1 MALRYFGGK
10 TLEGVGKAAEK
21 VFGLPAVGAE
31 KYKPKGMYR
40 GVQGAAFMVGAGGA
54 GAFQVIGT
62 GIAAAGIGEALGK
75 IANKTGRQMAE
86 VSRIF
91 AQPSSHARFL
101 HRVSIDES
109 VSPALRKSA
118 ARLYKMRGTK
128 AYDIMFD
135 ALVAGIGSG
144 AAQVALEAAKG
155 KSAEEVGLA
164 TGGGIAMGSPMGMLA
179 GERGSGKSTAAY
191 DAAGN
196 LTERSQQSIENYL
209 ARKGEMMNRDTIK
222 AYAKL
227 DTTSKLTLATLDEL
241 SDLGNIRMHLVDDAF
256 LRERTGQKAGASVP
270 AFYDEKSKTYTLM
283 KPS

>member
-1 MALRYFGGK
+1 
-10 TLEGVGKAAEK
+10 
-21 VFGLPAVGAE
+21 
-31 KYKPKGMYR
+31 MYR

-62 GIAAAGIGEALGK
+62 GIAAVGIGEALGK

-128 AYDIMFD
+128 AYDVVFD

-155 KSAEEVGLA
+155 KSAEEVGWQLVA
-164 TGGGIAMGSPMGMLA
+164 VSQWVPQWVCSQVKEVVVNLPQLTMLL
-179 GERGSGKSTAAY
+179 EICHRKLTINRELSGKKRRDDEPRY
-191 DAAGN
+191 H
-196 LTERSQQSIENYL
+196 QSICKVGHCIEVN
-209 ARKGEMMNRDTIK
+209 
-222 AYAKL
+222 
-227 DTTSKLTLATLDEL
+227 
-241 SDLGNIRMHLVDDAF
+241 LGHS
-256 LRERTGQKAGASVP
+256 G
-270 AFYDEKSKTYTLM
+270 
-283 KPS
+283 